1 MSEIPNNLLYTPTHE
16 WIRKEEDGSIT
27 IGVTD
32 HAQYMLGDLVF
43 VELPEDDVEIAR
55 GEECCVLESVKAAAD
70 VYAPVSG
77 TITEVNIDLSGSPEA
92 VNKSPYDQGWLFRM
106 MPSDTE
112 EFKSLLDAKHYAD
125 CVKAEAH

>member
-1 MSEIPNNLLYTPTHE
+1 MSKIPKELLYTATHE
-16 WIRKEEDGSIT
+16 WLRKEDDGSVT

-43 VELPEDDVEIAR
+43 VDLPEEDLEITR

-70 VYAPVSG
+70 VYAPISG
-77 TITEVNIDLSGSPEA
+77 TITEVNFELGNVPEA
-92 VNKSPYDQGWLFRM
+92 INKAPYSDGWLFRII
-106 MPSDTE
+106 PADKE
-112 EFKSLLDAKHYAD
+112 ELKDLLDAQHYAD